1 MKWFEFNINAS
12 DGDVW
17 SVVKCLSAYISVL
30 VLCLFAVAQTTTA
43 TFLFQHVLKLIIW
56 RVSEFEV
63 P

>member
-1 MKWFEFNINAS
+1 MLA

-30 VLCLFAVAQTTTA
+30 VLCLFAVAQTATA